1 MAEIRGLEIARP
13 GEYQLSTGPL
23 TLTPEMLADAV
34 RQATAAGAN
43 FRAPVKLGHVDPRF
57 DGEPALGWLHN
68 LRVEGSGADS
78 VLLGDVSDMPDW
90 LAKLGPSA
98 YPDRSFEGWVNE
110 EKQTFEVTA
119 LALLGVTPPGMSTIR
134 SLRDIPQALGV
145 AATRVPVAASFTAAH
160 DAVTVQP
167 GGGTIT
173 VPAGT
178 THLTILPAGGGGGGA
193 VAASAVSD
201 KPWAQFSDA
210 DYSDEQYARA
220 CLLDR
225 GMGAGT
231 AKQRYS
237 LRVREPDGTL
247 NRAGCHA
254 AASVLAGGRGGVNA
268 SPQAKKAAA
277 VKLVGLYRNQ
287 LKEDPPPSLLSAA
300 GMAAASGPDA
310 PAPTGDGPT
319 EGSPAVPL
327 TDEQLTKARRRL
339 GLAADADEA
348 AVMAA
353 LTADPPTPDP
363 TEPADPADPATPTNP
378 ADPTAPP
385 PAPASIAASS
395 AAAGVGVFVDAETL
409 ARIQAQAT
417 KGEEAYRVMAARER
431 DQVIE
436 AAVHDGKIPRSR
448 MAHWV
453 TYWKSDP
460 DGAKAA
466 LAAMPKNLVPV
477 AASGYAGGL
486 DDDGADDEF
495 ADLFPPTQKVSG

>member
-1 MAEIRGLEIARP
+1 MADIRGLEIARP
-13 GEYQLSTGPL
+13 GSYDISTGPL
-23 TLTPEMLADAV
+23 TLTAAMLTNAV
-34 RQATAAGAN
+34 DQAKAAGEN

-78 VLLGDVSDMPDW
+78 VLLGDVNGMPDW
-90 LAKLGPSA
+90 LANLGPSA
-98 YPDRSFEGWVNE
+98 FPDRSFEGWVNE

-145 AATRVPVAASFTAAH
+145 AATRVPVAASFTAKH
-160 DAVTVQP
+160 DVVVVPPAPVP
-167 GGGTIT
+167 SGTDY
-173 VPAGT
+173 
-178 THLTILPAGGGGGGA
+178 L
-193 VAASAVSD
+193 VAL
-201 KPWAQFSDA
+201 
-210 DYSDEQYARA
+210 AR
-220 CLLDR
+220 
-225 GMGAGT
+225 
-231 AKQRYS
+231 Q
-237 LRVREPDGTL
+237 
-247 NRAGCHA
+247 A
-254 AASVLAGGRGGVNA
+254 AASD
-268 SPQAKKAAA
+268 PQT
-277 VKLVGLYRNQ
+277 
-287 LKEDPPPSLLSAA
+287 
-300 GMAAASGPDA
+300 
-310 PAPTGDGPT
+310 PAPTGAGQT

-327 TDEQLTKARRRL
+327 TDEQLTKARQRL

-353 LTADPPTPDP
+353 LTADPPT
-363 TEPADPADPATPTNP
+363 TTTDPATP
-378 ADPTAPP
+378 AEPTATSDPATPP
-385 PAPASIAASS
+385 PAPASIAATS
-395 AAAGVGVFVDAETL
+395 AAAAVGVFVDADTL

-436 AAVHDGKIPRSR
+436 TAVGDGKIPRSR

-477 AASGYAGGL
+477 AATGYAGGI
-486 DDDGADDEF
+486 DDDTADDEF
-495 ADLFPPTQKVSG
+495 SGLFPPTQKVSG